1 MLQIC
6 STREVFLAPGPK
18 NGISHHLMCAE
29 LVKTAASRHVPGE
42 VSLGRLVSAAAGGFL
57 SRARGVPVPAQ
68 MPETANGSRPETYL
82 DALQGCSCGPENA
95 RCAAANLSSGPKIAP
110 EAAPIHKNPRVRTGK
125 ISTTLILVDS
135 QRAASHSDART
146 RCEL

>member
-6 STREVFLAPGPK
+6 STREVFLAPK

-42 VSLGRLVSAAAGGFL
+42 VSLGRLVDTSAGGFL
-57 SRARGVPVPAQ
+57 SRRGVPVQAQ

-95 RCAAANLSSGPKIAP
+95 RCSAANLSSGPKIAP

>member
-1 MLQIC
+1 MALQ
-6 STREVFLAPGPK
+6 SDDRAVTFR
-18 NGISHHLMCAE
+18 
-29 LVKTAASRHVPGE
+29 TASLRRVTGE
-42 VSLGRLVSAAAGGFL
+42 VSLGRLVDTSAGGFL
-57 SRARGVPVPAQ
+57 SRRGVPVQAQ